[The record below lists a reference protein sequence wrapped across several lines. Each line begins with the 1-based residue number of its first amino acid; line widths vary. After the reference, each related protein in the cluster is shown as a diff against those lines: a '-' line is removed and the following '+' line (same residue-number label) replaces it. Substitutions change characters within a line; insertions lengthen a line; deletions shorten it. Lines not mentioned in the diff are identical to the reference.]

1 MDKSKVNFSKPML
14 IQSVAFK
21 EVFLRMDGKGISTAC
36 GAGAGKVNCQRSMA
50 PTGDRWY
57 IYYRIFKVSRSISP
71 YGRKWHS
78 RIRRI
83 G

>member
-21 EVFLRMDGKGISTAC
+21 DVFLRMDGKGISTAC

-50 PTGDRWY
+50 Q
-57 IYYRIFKVSRSISP
+57 I
-71 YGRKWHS
+71 GRAHV
-78 RIRRI
+78 
-83 G
+83 